1 MVDKNSDYARRGS
14 TPTALSIEEIRSA
27 FQGSVIAPGD
37 ADYDAARSAFYGG
50 IDRHPAVIIR
60 PLTTGEVSH
69 VVSLA
74 RETGMEL
81 SIRSGGHSVVGYG
94 VSDGGIMLDLSDM
107 RDLQIDVEERIAWA
121 EAGLTA
127 GEFTNAAAAHGLVT
141 GFGDTGSVGIGGIT
155 LGGGVGYLV
164 RKYGLTIDDLLA
176 AEVVTADGQIL
187 FVDAENHP
195 DLFWAI
201 RGGGGNFGVVTRFK
215 FRLHEIGPVYGGM
228 LFLPATPE
236 TVASF
241 MALAEAAPDELS
253 AIANVMG
260 APPMPFIPAEHHGK
274 LIIMAMLVF
283 LGDAETGER
292 VVAPFRSIAK
302 PIADMIKP
310 MKYPEIYP
318 PEDPSY
324 HPVGASRTMFVDSID
339 RDVAEMILNRLQSS
353 TAMMKVSQ
361 LRVLGGAMARIP
373 ADATAFAHRSSKI
386 MVNLAGLYQRP
397 EEKATHEA
405 WVSDFAAALEQS
417 DHGAYVNFLGEE
429 GPDRIRAA
437 YPGSTWDRLVAVKT
451 RYDPTNLFHLN
462 QNIPPAN
469 GR

>member
-1 MVDKNSDYARRGS
+1 
-14 TPTALSIEEIRSA
+14 
-27 FQGSVIAPGD
+27 
-37 ADYDAARSAFYGG
+37 
-50 IDRHPAVIIR
+50 
-60 PLTTGEVSH
+60 
-69 VVSLA
+69 
-74 RETGMEL
+74 
-81 SIRSGGHSVVGYG
+81 
-94 VSDGGIMLDLSDM
+94 
-107 RDLQIDVEERIAWA
+107 
-121 EAGLTA
+121 
-127 GEFTNAAAAHGLVT
+127 
-141 GFGDTGSVGIGGIT
+141 
-155 LGGGVGYLV
+155 
-164 RKYGLTIDDLLA
+164 
-176 AEVVTADGQIL
+176 
-187 FVDAENHP
+187 
-195 DLFWAI
+195 
-201 RGGGGNFGVVTRFK
+201 
-215 FRLHEIGPVYGGM
+215 
-228 LFLPATPE
+228 
-236 TVASF
+236 
-241 MALAEAAPDELS
+241 
-253 AIANVMG
+253 MG
-260 APPMPFIPAEHHGK
+260 APPMPFIPAEQHGK

-302 PIADMIKP
+302 PITDMIKP

-373 ADATAFAHRSSKI
+373 VDATAFAHRNSKI
-386 MVNLAGLYQRP
+386 MVNLAGLYQQP

>member
-1 MVDKNSDYARRGS
+1 
-14 TPTALSIEEIRSA
+14 
-27 FQGSVIAPGD
+27 
-37 ADYDAARSAFYGG
+37 
-50 IDRHPAVIIR
+50 
-60 PLTTGEVSH
+60 
-69 VVSLA
+69 
-74 RETGMEL
+74 
-81 SIRSGGHSVVGYG
+81 
-94 VSDGGIMLDLSDM
+94 
-107 RDLQIDVEERIAWA
+107 
-121 EAGLTA
+121 
-127 GEFTNAAAAHGLVT
+127 
-141 GFGDTGSVGIGGIT
+141 
-155 LGGGVGYLV
+155 
-164 RKYGLTIDDLLA
+164 
-176 AEVVTADGQIL
+176 
-187 FVDAENHP
+187 
-195 DLFWAI
+195 
-201 RGGGGNFGVVTRFK
+201 
-215 FRLHEIGPVYGGM
+215 
-228 LFLPATPE
+228 
-236 TVASF
+236 
-241 MALAEAAPDELS
+241 
-253 AIANVMG
+253 MG

-302 PIADMIKP
+302 PITDMIKP